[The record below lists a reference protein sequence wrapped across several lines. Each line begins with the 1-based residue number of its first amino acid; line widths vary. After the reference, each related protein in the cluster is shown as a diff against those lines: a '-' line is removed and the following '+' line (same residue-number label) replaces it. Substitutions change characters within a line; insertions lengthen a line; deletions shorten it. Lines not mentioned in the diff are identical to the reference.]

1 MASAPIPPRQVEKAY
16 RRIDDPQF
24 QHDARAFVL
33 LLGGRASAA
42 LASELTP
49 IVSRGKSVVPMLK
62 DPDTAWRGGSLLGGL
77 ESMQWLERHEVD
89 GVFEEDA
96 REAGERRLRGIVQRY
111 FRL

>member
-1 MASAPIPPRQVEKAY
+1 VEKAY

-96 REAGERRLRGIVQRY
+96 REAG
-111 FRL
+111 